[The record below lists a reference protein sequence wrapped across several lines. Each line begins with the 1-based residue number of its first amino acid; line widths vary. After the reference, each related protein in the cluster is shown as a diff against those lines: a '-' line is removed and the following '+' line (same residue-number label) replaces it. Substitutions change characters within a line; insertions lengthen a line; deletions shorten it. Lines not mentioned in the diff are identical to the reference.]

1 MSGHRMSI
9 GYHYACI
16 LAPTV
21 ERVED
26 QVGWKLRCLRC
37 GLGAPVVLFIETD
50 TPTSGPLNNIY
61 ICALARVLVED
72 TSVHY

>member
-1 MSGHRMSI
+1 MSSHRMSI

-26 QVGWKLRCLRC
+26 QVGLETEMFRVWPWCIRC
-37 GLGAPVVLFIETD
+37 P
-50 TPTSGPLNNIY
+50 IY
-61 ICALARVLVED
+61 RN
-72 TSVHY
+72 